1 MSNSA
6 DKKPASIK
14 VKLIAILVIATTS
27 VIATWLLSDFAFNR
41 LFVSV
46 EQLTRPNEKIRLINN
61 ISYLFTRIN
70 QIERQQFI
78 NYKPAEISK
87 LGPVSQDLMQSL
99 DSLETLCSD
108 KPIYISR
115 IDSMRSII
123 DNYDHIL
130 TQYLGLY
137 TEITNPQKFSKEYSE
152 LNELVAL
159 ISQEIDTNVVTTETK
174 LITTTTIPGE
184 EEADTRK
191 KRSFLQR
198 LFGKKEEE
206 EKPADTLHKTA
217 ESKIIEE
224 KQNVRVDTISR
235 ANRTEITENI
245 EMFIDSLDRS
255 YRGQLNQ
262 LYAAEQNLIN
272 YSELTTAQFYRMLRD
287 FEVDELNE
295 AEQTSTTL
303 ATELLSTIKR
313 IIFILVIFVI
323 IIGILSFLI
332 FIDVNRN
339 NNLRLQLQLAKEKAE
354 QLSRVKQR
362 FLSNMSHEI
371 RTPLQSIL
379 GFAEQIRKK
388 QLTKD
393 ESVEIIYKSAAHL
406 HQIVN
411 EVLDYSKL
419 ISGKYELVNQPFR
432 IHDLLK
438 EVMDSM
444 RTQAEQK
451 NLRFNFINTADPD
464 LTLHGDAFRLKQI
477 LYNLIGNAIKFTD
490 EGEVSFSF
498 DYTAENKVYQCR
510 FTTKDTGIGIA
521 AEHLERIFNEFEQAN
536 PVSGTGLGLSI
547 TKSLIDLMNGTL
559 KVESEQGKG
568 SEFVVNLA
576 FPLAEKKP
584 SKTTVNEL
592 PLKNSLYGKVFVVDD
607 DPYILKLI
615 DDILTENAI
624 EHHCMQDARDLL
636 KMEIDDNSLVLMDL
650 NMPEMHGFEL
660 CAQLRGKACKQLK
673 IVALTAHVLPDEKD
687 NIRDHGFDDLL
698 AKPFVEADLLQLIYK
713 YLVDQDFDRKLI
725 EKSPMGKMAMGDA
738 SLLNQQLKHFVTET
752 DKDILLLEKAFKQQ
766 DSAGVTELAHRLAGR
781 TAQIGAT
788 EVSQKLRTLEKVLR
802 SNQAL
807 LIEEDETIEKI
818 LVDLAH
824 LVRSVLNQTY

>member
-1 MSNSA
+1 MSESA
-6 DKKPASIK
+6 DKNPASIK

-70 QIERQQFI
+70 QIGRQQFI
-78 NYKPAEISK
+78 TYKPAEMSK
-87 LGPVSQDLMQSL
+87 LQPVSQDLIQSL
-99 DSLETLCSD
+99 DSLEILCSD
-108 KPIYISR
+108 KPTYISR

-130 TQYLGLY
+130 TRYLGLY
-137 TEITNPQKFSKEYSE
+137 SEITNPQKFSKEYSE

-184 EEADTRK
+184 EAEDTRK

-206 EKPADTLHKTA
+206 KPADTLRQTA
-217 ESKIIEE
+217 ESQIIEE

-255 YRGQLNQ
+255 YRYQLNQ
-262 LYAAEQNLIN
+262 LYTAEQNLIN
-272 YSELTTAQFYRMLRD
+272 YSELTTTQFYRMLRD
-287 FEVDELNE
+287 FELDELNE

-303 ATELLSTIKR
+303 ATELLSAIKR
-313 IIFILVIFVI
+313 IIIILVIFVI

-354 QLSRVKQR
+354 QLSSVKQR

-388 QLTKD
+388 QRTKD

-432 IHDLLK
+432 MHDLLK
-438 EVMDSM
+438 DVVDSM
-444 RTQAEQK
+444 QTQAEHK
-451 NLRFNFINTADPD
+451 NLGFNFKNTADPD

-490 EGEVSFSF
+490 EGEVSFGF
-498 DYTAENKVYQCR
+498 DYAIEKEIYQCQ
-510 FTTKDTGIGIA
+510 FTIKDTGIGIE
-521 AEHLERIFNEFEQAN
+521 AEQLECIFNEFEQAN

-547 TKSLIDLMNGTL
+547 TKSLIDLMKGTL
-559 KVESEQGKG
+559 RVESEPGKG
-568 SEFVVNLA
+568 SEFVVKLA
-576 FPLAEKKP
+576 FPLADKKP
-584 SKTTVNEL
+584 SEPALNQLT
-592 PLKNSLYGKVFVVDD
+592 LKNQLTGKVIVVDD

-615 DDILTENAI
+615 DDILTTNEV
-624 EHHCMQDARDLL
+624 EHHCLQDARELL
-636 KMEIDDNSLVLMDL
+636 KTEINDNSLVLMDL

-660 CAQLRGKACKQLK
+660 CAQLRRRACKQLK
-673 IVALTAHVLPDEKD
+673 IVALTAHVLPDEKE
-687 NIRDHGFDDLL
+687 NIRAHGFDELL

-713 YLVDQDFDRKLI
+713 HLGDQDFDRKLI
-725 EKSPMGKMAMGDA
+725 ENSPMGKMAMGDA
-738 SLLNQQLKHFVTET
+738 SLLNQQLKQFVTET
-752 DKDILLLEKAFKQQ
+752 DKDVLSLKKAFKQQ

-788 EVSQKLRTLEKVLR
+788 EVSQKLRTLEKALR
-802 SNQAL
+802 SNQVL
-807 LIEEDETIEKI
+807 LVEEEEIIEKI
-818 LVDLAH
+818 LNDLEH
-824 LVRSVLNQTY
+824 LVRSVSNQKY

>member
-1 MSNSA
+1 MSESA
-6 DKKPASIK
+6 DKNPASIK

-70 QIERQQFI
+70 QIGRQQFI
-78 NYKPAEISK
+78 TYKPAEMSK
-87 LGPVSQDLMQSL
+87 LQPVSQDLIQSL
-99 DSLETLCSD
+99 DSLEILCSD
-108 KPIYISR
+108 KPTYISR

-130 TQYLGLY
+130 TRYLGLY
-137 TEITNPQKFSKEYSE
+137 SEITNPQKFSKEYSE

-184 EEADTRK
+184 EAEDTRK

-206 EKPADTLHKTA
+206 KPADTLRQTA
-217 ESKIIEE
+217 ESQIIEE
-224 KQNVRVDTISR
+224 KQNVKVDTISR

-255 YRGQLNQ
+255 YRYQLNQ
-262 LYAAEQNLIN
+262 LYTAEQNLIN
-272 YSELTTAQFYRMLRD
+272 YSELTTTQFYRMLRD
-287 FEVDELNE
+287 FELDELNE

-303 ATELLSTIKR
+303 ATELLSAIKR
-313 IIFILVIFVI
+313 IIIILVIFVI

-354 QLSRVKQR
+354 QLSSVKQR

-388 QLTKD
+388 QRTKD

-432 IHDLLK
+432 MHDLLK
-438 EVMDSM
+438 DVVDSM
-444 RTQAEQK
+444 QTQAEQK
-451 NLRFNFINTADPD
+451 NLGFNFKNTADPD
-464 LTLHGDAFRLKQI
+464 MTLHGDAFRLKQI

-490 EGEVSFSF
+490 EGEVSFGF
-498 DYTAENKVYQCR
+498 DYAIEKEIYQCQ
-510 FTTKDTGIGIA
+510 FTIKDTGIGIE
-521 AEHLERIFNEFEQAN
+521 AEQLECIFNEFEQAN

-547 TKSLIDLMNGTL
+547 TKSLIDLMKGTL
-559 KVESEQGKG
+559 RVESEPGKG
-568 SEFVVNLA
+568 SEFVVKLA
-576 FPLAEKKP
+576 FPLADKKP
-584 SKTTVNEL
+584 SEPALNQLT
-592 PLKNSLYGKVFVVDD
+592 LKNQLTGKVIVVDD

-615 DDILTENAI
+615 DDILTTNEV
-624 EHHCMQDARDLL
+624 EHHCLQDARELL
-636 KMEIDDNSLVLMDL
+636 KTEINDNSLVLMDL

-660 CAQLRGKACKQLK
+660 CAQLRRRACKQLK
-673 IVALTAHVLPDEKD
+673 IVALTAHVLPDEKE
-687 NIRDHGFDDLL
+687 NIRAHGFDELL

-713 YLVDQDFDRKLI
+713 HLGDQDFDRKLI
-725 EKSPMGKMAMGDA
+725 ENSPMGKMAMGDA
-738 SLLNQQLKHFVTET
+738 SLLNQQLKQFVTET
-752 DKDILLLEKAFKQQ
+752 DKDVLSLKKAFKQQ

-788 EVSQKLRTLEKVLR
+788 EVSQKLRTLEKALR
-802 SNQAL
+802 SNQVL
-807 LIEEDETIEKI
+807 LVEEEEIIEKI
-818 LVDLAH
+818 LNDLEH
-824 LVRSVLNQTY
+824 LVRSVSNQKY